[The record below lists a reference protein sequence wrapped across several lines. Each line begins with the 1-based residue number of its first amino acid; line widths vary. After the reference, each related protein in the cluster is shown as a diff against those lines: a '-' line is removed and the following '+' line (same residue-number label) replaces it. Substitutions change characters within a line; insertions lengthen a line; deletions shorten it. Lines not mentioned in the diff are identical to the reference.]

1 MDHKLYVE
9 NYLSASLLFF
19 SLTIAL
25 LVFFFKLKKEGLS
38 FQLGILFGLLFFLF
52 IPSLFLIFS
61 GSVEIDAFAFVNS
74 EIPNIYLHD
83 ASKEI
88 SILSVYILLISLWT
102 LFAKNHKKHY
112 SSSKKN
118 LLLIIYVSF
127 LASISIGFTTYFFSG
142 MSAGGSDW
150 YSGTESFTKSLGTFG
165 VLLAFLHMSA
175 RLVFIS
181 YFFKFYKTYFQNK
194 LIGLVILIAFGVFD
208 SLLTGNRIFLFI
220 VLALIFVEYL
230 STITLKKVLNL
241 ILISPLILFFGFLA
255 SSYTH
260 LRYYI
265 SNAGLS
271 AFTDL
276 SVFNEII
283 SNFDFEL
290 WGLKN
295 AFLGMFESVNFNV
308 LITIFNSANYNNMF
322 WGESYLKF
330 LFTIIPRSIWPDKPE
345 TIAYKATEI
354 ISPTTEDLSIAL
366 TFIGEIHFNF
376 LYLGFVL
383 IIPFLSFVKFL
394 LSTLYNDDSIA
405 TKYLSFSLGII
416 LFRMA
421 FSDVLVIM
429 LISLALIYLCK
440 IRVRV

>member
-52 IPSLFLIFS
+52 VPSLFLIFS

-102 LFAKNHKKHY
+102 LFAKYHKKHY

-150 YSGTESFTKSLGTFG
+150 YSGTESFTKCLG
-165 VLLAFLHMSA
+165 
-175 RLVFIS
+175 
-181 YFFKFYKTYFQNK
+181 YFQNK

-322 WGESYLKF
+322 WGES
-330 LFTIIPRSIWPDKPE
+330 
-345 TIAYKATEI
+345 IAYKATEI